1 MTSKKTEIPLYTKI
15 GIRVTVVL
23 MLVIGF
29 LLIRNCSSSVYY
41 SVTTPATTISDAY
54 EKGVADGRVQAAGK
68 TLPHPFV
75 EKNPALKKAYQRGF
89 RAGWDAERSS
99 LPNTLSPTS
108 KEAPTSPTAPDT
120 TTASD
125 REGK

>member
-1 MTSKKTEIPLYTKI
+1 MVSKKTEIPLYTKI
-15 GIRVTVVL
+15 GIRVTAVL

-29 LLIRNCSSSVYY
+29 FLIRNCSSSVYY
-41 SVTTPATTISDAY
+41 GAKTPETTISDAY
-54 EKGVADGRVQAAGK
+54 NRGVADGRAQASGK
-68 TLPHPFV
+68 NTQEPFV
-75 EKNPALKKAYQRGF
+75 EKNPALKNAYQRGF
-89 RAGWDAERSS
+89 RAGWDAERKS

-108 KEAPTSPTAPDT
+108 KKTPTSPNTPNT